1 MELKNKKFIIILSVA
16 VLSAILIACGVYFF
30 NNKQQ
35 AAVAEA
41 EVAVEGNSTAVVE
54 PEPEVVEE
62 AVVAA
67 DDAEPAVVD
76 DAEPEV
82 VEEEEVA
89 EDEVA
94 EEEPATTVE
103 QQLVADELP
112 AEPAAPEGDGFI
124 PDEED
129 AVLVDPSYIYGED
142 NAEVDEAESVE
153 ELVEDYEEPELADD
167 SDFGPPVPMKDEA
180 PPQLVAD
187 ADAEVEKIESVDE
200 VVVEDDAEAEA

>member
-62 AVVAA
+62 AVDA

-76 DAEPEV
+76 DAVPEVAEPEV
-82 VEEEEVA
+82 VEEE
-89 EDEVA
+89 VA
-94 EEEPATTVE
+94 EEAAVEESATTVE

-129 AVLVDPSYIYGED
+129 GVLVDPSYIFGED
-142 NAEVDEAESVE
+142 NSIAEADAEVAI
-153 ELVEDYEEPELADD
+153 EDYEEPELADD

-187 ADAEVEKIESVDE
+187 AEVEKIENVDE
-200 VVVEDDAEAEA
+200 VVVDDAEAEA

>member
-82 VEEEEVA
+82 VEEEVA

-153 ELVEDYEEPELADD
+153 ELVEDYQEPELADD

-180 PPQLVAD
+180 PPQLVVD